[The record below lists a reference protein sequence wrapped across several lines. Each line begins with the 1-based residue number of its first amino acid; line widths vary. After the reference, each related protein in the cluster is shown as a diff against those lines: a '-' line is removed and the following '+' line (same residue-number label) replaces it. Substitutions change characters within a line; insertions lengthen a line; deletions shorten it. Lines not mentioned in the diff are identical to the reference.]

1 MWSRSLVFLLLLGW
15 MAVSPTVS
23 MGNTLN
29 ADSPTVHVDDSD
41 SSEWNFNLR
50 PYFFL
55 SGISGS
61 VTVPPTFPLNSKFGE
76 LLKHVKL
83 GAFINFTA
91 QKGQW
96 GASGDFQYINLYGEG
111 SGLLDVSL
119 DLKNI
124 IGEVDV
130 FYQPDT
136 APTLRFLAGVRSYS
150 VNQIV
155 TIEGIELPEAS
166 TVVVDPIL
174 GAYGIWKLS
183 DRWDF
188 ELRGDIGGFGVSSEF
203 TYQLMALF
211 HWDISESLA
220 IPFGYRV
227 LGYQIKQDEILMDT
241 RMAGMVLGLDIR
253 F

>member
-1 MWSRSLVFLLLLGW
+1 MRSKSLAILLLLGW
-15 MAVSPTVS
+15 LATSPSVATGS
-23 MGNTLN
+23 TLD
-29 ADSPTVHVDDSD
+29 ADSSMPPAEDLNSPG
-41 SSEWNFNLR
+41 WNFNLR

-61 VTVPPTFPLNSKFGE
+61 ITIPPTFPMNSNFGDI
-76 LLKHVKL
+76 LKHVKL

-119 DLKNI
+119 DLKNV
-124 IGEVDV
+124 IGEVDT
-130 FYQPDT
+130 FYQPDS

-155 TIEGIELPEAS
+155 TIEGNELPAAS

-174 GAYGIWKLS
+174 GAYGAWKLS

-203 TYQLMALF
+203 TYQMMALF
-211 HWDISESLA
+211 HWDITESLA

-241 RMAGMVLGLDIR
+241 RMAGMILGLDIR